1 VKEQVLTASTI
12 SLAVSVIGGWLWAT
26 SYFMVRSDADA
37 FHVDIRKDVRRAYLE
52 LKIDAANT
60 ELTFLERE
68 GVAPEEQREYDLQKL
83 LVERMAAQLM
93 ELER

>member
-1 VKEQVLTASTI
+1 MKEQVLTASTI

-37 FHVDIRKDVRRAYLE
+37 QHEQFSKDIKHTYLE

-60 ELTFLERE
+60 ELTFLERD
-68 GVAPEEQREYDLQKL
+68 GVKPEEQRQYDLQKM
-83 LVERMAAQLM
+83 LVERMTAQMM
-93 ELER
+93 ELEQ